1 MGLDANFQYGQTP
14 LDEEE
19 MEGLLLPTFATHGE
33 LDEFGQQK
41 IK

>member
-19 MEGLLLPTFATHGE
+19 IQGLLLPTFATHGE

>member
-19 MEGLLLPTFATHGE
+19 MEGLLLPTC
-33 LDEFGQQK
+33 K
-41 IK
+41 IHFN